1 MRTNGIQFETVLASV
16 MTDKRVEVLRS
27 IQQVGSISQAA
38 RANGV
43 SYKAAWQAVEILGNL
58 AGKALIE
65 KVVGGAGGGG
75 ARLTPEG
82 LQVLQAADLLN
93 AARDQALQAL
103 QAMRADKR
111 MSSLN
116 LSGIAGV
123 GLRTSMRNQL
133 PCTVTCITRTQ
144 GAVLVVLALAN
155 AQVLKS
161 RITSESLQLLGLV
174 KGMRVLAMCKAA
186 AVVVAPTIVAVGGI
200 NVLTGTVR
208 RGGRVTDDRQV
219 NVELSTGIQLAGFA
233 DATGS
238 LKNKQPVMVAVDEN
252 AVVIGL
258 LG

>member
-75 ARLTPEG
+75 ARLTPDG

-93 AARDQALQAL
+93 AARDQAL

-133 PCTVTCITRTQ
+133 PCTVTCITRTK

-219 NVELSTGIQLAGFA
+219 NVELSTGTQLAGFS

>member
-93 AARDQALQAL
+93 AARDQALQA
-103 QAMRADKR
+103 MRADKR

-133 PCTVTCITRTQ
+133 PCTVTCITRTK

-208 RGGRVTDDRQV
+208 RGRVTDDRQV
-219 NVELSTGIQLAGFA
+219 NVELSTGTQLAGFA

>member
-93 AARDQALQAL
+93 AARDQAL

-208 RGGRVTDDRQV
+208 RGRVTDDRQV

>member
-65 KVVGGAGGGG
+65 KAVGGAGGGG

-93 AARDQALQAL
+93 AARDQAL

-200 NVLTGTVR
+200 NVLTGTV
-208 RGGRVTDDRQV
+208 
-219 NVELSTGIQLAGFA
+219 
-233 DATGS
+233 
-238 LKNKQPVMVAVDEN
+238 
-252 AVVIGL
+252 
-258 LG
+258 